1 MIRDRDSLL
10 DHGRADVREAALDV
24 VDGALAD
31 IQPSEIVPTRVERDG
46 NKLRIREHT
55 YDLGAY
61 DRVVVLGAGKGSVAV
76 VEALTDCL
84 GDQHDE
90 GLVVEK
96 RSQGRPVEGVT
107 VLEAGHPIPDDGS
120 LEAGKRA
127 LEFAESASD
136 GDLVFACITGGTSA
150 LLAAPASALELADLA
165 ATNEV
170 LLNDG
175 APIDEVNTIR
185 QHLSAVKGG
194 RLADAVA
201 PATLVTLVV
210 VDEPADEPW
219 GPTVPTETTPAD
231 AVDVL
236 ERRNLRDV
244 VPDKVWDHLQHRATD
259 GSTWVPPSLDHHI
272 VPLAGPADACDAAVE
287 RAEARDLNAMVISS
301 LVEGES
307 QEIGTCFAGI
317 VREVLAR
324 RRPVEPPCALI
335 SGGETTVTVEGNAG
349 KGGPNQ
355 EFVLSFAQA
364 VAGEGP
370 VAALA
375 VGTDGTDGPTNLA
388 GGLVDDR
395 TVERADER
403 DVDIARILD
412 DHDAATALQEL
423 EDAVYTGATGTNV
436 MDLRV
441 IVVGD
446 PGVPED

>member
-10 DHGRADVREAALDV
+10 DHGRADVRSAALDV

-31 IQPSEIVPTRVERDG
+31 IQPAEIVPERVTRDG
-46 NKLRIREHT
+46 TELRIGEHT
-55 YDLGAY
+55 YDLDDY
-61 DRVVVLGAGKGSVAV
+61 DRVAVLGSGKGAVAV
-76 VEALTDCL
+76 VEAVIDRL
-84 GDQHDE
+84 GDRHDE

-96 RSQGRPVEGVT
+96 RGQGRPVEGVT

-120 LEAGKRA
+120 LEAGTRTVE
-127 LEFAESASD
+127 LAESASD
-136 GDLVFACITGGTSA
+136 DDLVVACIAGGTSA
-150 LLAAPASALELADLA
+150 LLAAPADGLELADLA
-165 ATNEV
+165 ATTEA
-170 LLNDG
+170 LLDDG
-175 APIDEVNTIR
+175 APIDEVNAVR

-219 GPTVPTETTPAD
+219 GPTVPTESTPAD

-236 ERRNLRDV
+236 ERRQLRDA
-244 VPDKVWDHLQHRATD
+244 VPDGVWDHLQRRASD
-259 GSTWVPPSLDHHI
+259 GPNWEPASVDQR
-272 VPLAGPADACDAAVE
+272 VVALAGPADACDAAAE
-287 RAEARDLNAMVISS
+287 RAEASGLTAVVLSS
-301 LVEGES
+301 VVEGES
-307 QEIGTCFAGI
+307 REVGTCVAGI
-317 VREVLAR
+317 AREIRAR

-335 SGGETTVTVEGNAG
+335 SGGETTVTVEGDAG
-349 KGGPNQ
+349 EGGPNQ
-355 EFVLSFAQA
+355 EFALSFART

-375 VGTDGTDGPTNLA
+375 VGTDGTDGPTTLA

-395 TVERADER
+395 TVERADDR
-403 DVDIARILD
+403 GVDIARALD
-412 DHDAATALQEL
+412 DHDAATALREL

-441 IVVGD
+441 VVVGD
-446 PGVPED
+446 PDVPDD